1 MAMTLSVFVIFKFA
15 TRFLKGSSSSSNSS
29 TKNEVNGNCSSK
41 KSSIASS
48 SSGSSTSPNT
58 VLSTQRT
65 RSGRHVVHK
74 KFSEDEILYWYFWYL
89 GCFFT
94 YVQKKRSFQI
104 FYPKITILVS
114 MLPICYIKLHVTY
127 YLLFFVQQYLIIFF
141 CSENIVLSNLKFHDI
156 LLTEFRCMYSKI
168 KFRRN
173 IKSMIFLNNIY
184 WNL

>member
-48 SSGSSTSPNT
+48 SSSGSSTSPNT

-89 GCFFT
+89 GCFLCM
-94 YVQKKRSFQI
+94 YKKSLQI

-114 MLPICYIKLHVTY
+114 ILFVILNLHVTY
-127 YLLFFVQQYLIIFF
+127 YLSIVFCSTIIDIFF
-141 CSENIVLSNLKFHDI
+141 LCRKHSSF
-156 LLTEFRCMYSKI
+156 
-168 KFRRN
+168 KFRIPWHIVN
-173 IKSMIFLNNIY
+173 WIVCIQK
-184 WNL
+184 